1 MYKGFVFISI
11 LLLCVS
17 ATFAQIKL
25 SVQVDESSISTED
38 YLHLQYT
45 IEHAKKITKF
55 VPPSFPGFKV
65 IQGPDYTNGWTLIN
79 GEMKEYVAISFVL
92 QPIRKGKFVFQPA
105 SASAD
110 GQRLR
115 SGSVSVEVT
124 DPGNNTYLQIDKQP
138 GNQPLNDMILKEGE
152 NINQKIKNNLFLRL
166 EINKTTVF
174 VGEPIVATYKLYT
187 RLNSESKVTRR
198 PSFSGFSVF
207 DMADPESEQAHFET
221 FNGKEYNVYLLRKV
235 QLFPLQE
242 GKYELESIEVDN
254 TVSFIKGSFARNQNT
269 LNDILSAFG
278 EEGIGPAAWVKEQV
292 TLTSEPKVINV
303 KALPVLNL
311 PPAFNGAVG
320 QFSIKADLDVTEL
333 SVGDVANLNLI
344 ISGSGNLPV
353 ISMPE
358 INWPAGIEIFEPESK
373 EELNKLISPITGKK
387 IFTIPFSPTTA
398 GRFFIPSVNLVVF
411 DPASGKYIESKTH
424 SIPLLVIAASLG
436 KSKPGKTRTSDP
448 VSPSGESKNFSWYVI
463 LISFLL
469 IFVFVSIVFFNR
481 RNRKKNFKN
490 ASSGNPLSVPE
501 VSNDH
506 QARQLSLFPHL
517 YNLDKALE
525 HIHLSKLSEAYR
537 EIEQVIVSVISE
549 RFGIRHGETFDK
561 IYAGLVRKY
570 ISDDLA
576 KQTVSLLQDCQV
588 AQFSPLIGE
597 EKALMDYERAQII
610 LDRLQTSAT

>member
-1 MYKGFVFISI
+1 MYKGFIFISI
-11 LLLCVS
+11 LMLCVS

-38 YLHLQYT
+38 FLHLQYT

-105 SASAD
+105 SANAD

-115 SGSVSVEVT
+115 SGPVSVEVT
-124 DPGNNTYLQIDKQP
+124 DPGNNAYLQIDKQP
-138 GNQPLNDMILKEGE
+138 GNQPLNDMILKTGE

-166 EINKTTVF
+166 EINKTNVY

-187 RLNSESKVTRR
+187 RLNSESKVIRR

-207 DMADPESEQAHFET
+207 DMADPESEQAQYET

-242 GKYELESIEVDN
+242 GKYELESIQVDN

-292 TLTSEPKVINV
+292 TLTSEPKVITV
-303 KALPVLNL
+303 KALPALNL

-320 QFSIKADLDVTEL
+320 QFSIKADLDATEL

-353 ISMPE
+353 ISIPE

-373 EELNKLISPITGKK
+373 EDLNKLVSPITGKK

-411 DPASGKYIESKTH
+411 DPASGKYIESKTD

-436 KSKPGKTRTSDP
+436 KTKAGKARTTDP
-448 VSPSGESKNFSWYVI
+448 VSAPAERKEFSWYII
-463 LISFLL
+463 LLSLLL
-469 IFVFVSIVFFNR
+469 IFIIASLVFFNR
-481 RNRKKNFKN
+481 SKRKRSFKKDSPV
-490 ASSGNPLSVPE
+490 AALSAAE
-501 VSNDH
+501 VSNEH
-506 QARQLSLFPHL
+506 QAQQLSLFPHM
-517 YNLDKALE
+517 YNLDKARE

-549 RFGIRHGETFDK
+549 RYDISRGDSFDK

-570 ISDDLA
+570 VSEDLA

-588 AQFSPLIGE
+588 AQFSPLIGD
-597 EKALMDYERAQII
+597 EKALMDYERAQNI
-610 LDRLQTSAT
+610 LERLQSPV